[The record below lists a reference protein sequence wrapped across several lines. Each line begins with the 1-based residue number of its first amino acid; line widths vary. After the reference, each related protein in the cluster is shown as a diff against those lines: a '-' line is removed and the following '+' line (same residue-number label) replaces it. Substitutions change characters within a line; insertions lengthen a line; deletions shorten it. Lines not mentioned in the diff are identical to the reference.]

1 MTQRTVPP
9 VSLNWLVLWRSEENV
24 LTTDM
29 IFDSHAH
36 LCDAKFD
43 EDRDAVIRGLP
54 AKGVQGF
61 TEVGF
66 DLPSSKS
73 AVTMALKY
81 PSIYAAVGFHPDHS
95 DCLTAEALDA
105 LRRLIKEHR
114 DVIVAVGEIG
124 LDYHYTRDAIR
135 RRAEND
141 GREATEEEL
150 AGADPE
156 ASVQKQCFRMMLTLA
171 AETGLPINVH
181 TRDAAKDTYD
191 MIVAE
196 KGYRNGG
203 IIHCF
208 GYSKEVAA
216 QYVKLGMCIGI
227 GGVVTFKNSKKIK
240 EVVRETPIDH
250 IVLET
255 DCPYMS
261 PVPLRGTRNDPG
273 NLPYVAQT
281 IAELKDMCVEEV
293 IRITTENAQRVYRI
307 K

>member
-1 MTQRTVPP
+1 M
-9 VSLNWLVLWRSEENV
+9 
-24 LTTDM
+24 
-29 IFDSHAH
+29 
-36 LCDAKFD
+36 
-43 EDRDAVIRGLP
+43 
-54 AKGVQGF
+54 
-61 TEVGF
+61 
-66 DLPSSKS
+66 
-73 AVTMALKY
+73 
-81 PSIYAAVGFHPDHS
+81 
-95 DCLTAEALDA
+95 
-105 LRRLIKEHR
+105 
-114 DVIVAVGEIG
+114 IVAVGEIG

-156 ASVQKQCFRMMLTLA
+156 ASVQKQCFRTMLTLA

>member
-1 MTQRTVPP
+1 
-9 VSLNWLVLWRSEENV
+9 
-24 LTTDM
+24 M

-156 ASVQKQCFRMMLTLA
+156 ASVQKQCFRTMLTLA

-196 KGYRNGG
+196 RATGT
-203 IIHCF
+203 
-208 GYSKEVAA
+208 VASFTA
-216 QYVKLGMCIGI
+216 SVIQ
-227 GGVVTFKNSKKIK
+227 KK
-240 EVVRETPIDH
+240 
-250 IVLET
+250 
-255 DCPYMS
+255 S
-261 PVPLRGTRNDPG
+261 LRS
-273 NLPYVAQT
+273 
-281 IAELKDMCVEEV
+281 M
-293 IRITTENAQRVYRI
+293 
-307 K
+307 